1 MYHHVSVSENQYIII
16 SFVLGK
22 IPLAAQHLCNTVLA
36 ESFFNPIE
44 TFDFTLLR
52 AQHTLKRLEE
62 ERDYLS
68 SDEHLDNLYGLYH
81 FARGEVL
88 YRMVRVNFSLADCEA
103 AVKSLEKSIEIRKRL
118 SQDGSTELIRSLVNL
133 GNIYNITEDVYR
145 KHQNF
150 DEARK
155 YLDMSL
161 DIYNQAL
168 EMRLNLSPSGL
179 HMDLPQIESNIG
191 TIWSERGVLMNM
203 EMDLRAGK
211 SERER
216 ESERAIIEHFRKAEN
231 WFRQSLETEKKLKLD
246 GLYQTS
252 VKLVNLGDVQRYM
265 EQLGEAIEA
274 FNKAL
279 RIRKMSKG
287 DHEDTV
293 AVLYRLGTISME
305 INEYKE
311 AARYYK
317 EAFEMDER
325 LPENVHSSVRKE
337 IRKYLVTAY
346 KMWSNIDRAESER
359 IDRERKDLEKKIDL
373 LVSYLYVFVLA
384 TCL

>member
-1 MYHHVSVSENQYIII
+1 MCLSVSSCFYLWESICVIT

-36 ESFFNPIE
+36 ESFFNPVE

-88 YRMVRVNFSLADCEA
+88 YRMVRVNLSLADCEA
-103 AVKSLEKSIEIRKRL
+103 AVKSLEKSIEIRERL
-118 SQDGSTELIRSLVNL
+118 SQDGSTELIRSFVNL
-133 GNIYNITEDVYR
+133 GNIYNITEDVHR
-145 KHQNF
+145 KNKNF
-150 DEARK
+150 VEAKK

-168 EMRLNLSPSGL
+168 EMRLNLSPNGP
-179 HMDLPQIESNIG
+179 HIDLPQIESSIG
-191 TIWSERGVLMNM
+191 TIWSERGVLMQIM
-203 EMDLRAGK
+203 GGRAGM
-211 SERER
+211 EV
-216 ESERAIIEHFRKAEN
+216 ESEGVIEHFRTAEN
-231 WFRQSLETEKKLKLD
+231 WFRQSLETEEKLKLD
-246 GLYQTS
+246 GLYETS

-265 EQLGEAIEA
+265 KKREDAIETL
-274 FNKAL
+274 NKAL
-279 RIRKMSKG
+279 NIRKMFKG

-293 AVLYRLGTISME
+293 IVLYRLGTISMDME
-305 INEYKE
+305 EFKE

-325 LPENVHSSVRKE
+325 LPENVHSSFRKE
-337 IRKYLVTAY
+337 IRKYLISAY
-346 KMWSNIDRAESER
+346 KMWSSIDRAESER
-359 IDRERKDLEKKIDL
+359 IDRERKDLEKKIESM
-373 LVSYLYVFVLA
+373 VSYLYVFVPA

>member
-1 MYHHVSVSENQYIII
+1 M
-16 SFVLGK
+16 
-22 IPLAAQHLCNTVLA
+22 LA
-36 ESFFNPIE
+36 ESFFNPVE

-118 SQDGSTELIRSLVNL
+118 SQDGSTELIRSFVNL
-133 GNIYNITEDVYR
+133 GNIYNITEDVHR
-145 KHQNF
+145 KNKNF
-150 DEARK
+150 GETEK

-161 DIYNQAL
+161 VIYNQAL

-191 TIWSERGVLMNM
+191 TIWNGWGLH
-203 EMDLRAGK
+203 LQQAGGY
-211 SERER
+211 EVNEG
-216 ESERAIIEHFRKAEN
+216 AIEQFRKAEA

-246 GLYQTS
+246 GLYETS

-265 EQLGEAIEA
+265 KKFGDAIETL
-274 FNKAL
+274 NKAL
-279 RIRKMSKG
+279 NIRKMLKG

-293 AVLYRLGTISME
+293 LVLYRLGNTSIDME
-305 INEYKE
+305 EFKE

-317 EAFEMDER
+317 EAFETDER
-325 LPENVHSSVRKE
+325 LPENYHSAVRNE
-337 IRKYLVTAY
+337 IRKYLIRAY
-346 KMWSNIDRAESER
+346 RNWSSIDRAESQR
-359 IDRERKDLEKKIDL
+359 INRERKDLEKKIAS
-373 LVSYLYVFVLA
+373 LVSCLIVFVFVNYLQDF
-384 TCL
+384 

>member
-1 MYHHVSVSENQYIII
+1 M
-16 SFVLGK
+16 
-22 IPLAAQHLCNTVLA
+22 LA
-36 ESFFNPIE
+36 ESFFNPVE

-118 SQDGSTELIRSLVNL
+118 SQDGSTELIRSFVNL
-133 GNIYNITEDVYR
+133 GNIYNITEDVHR
-145 KHQNF
+145 KNENF
-150 DEARK
+150 GETEK
-155 YLDMSL
+155 YLEMAL
-161 DIYNQAL
+161 DTYKQAR
-168 EMRLNLSPSGL
+168 EMRSRLSPNGP
-179 HMDLPQIESNIG
+179 HIDLPQIESNIG
-191 TIWSERGVLMNM
+191 TIWNERGLLLQIL
-203 EMDLRAGK
+203 DRRAHRYGVN
-211 SERER
+211 ET
-216 ESERAIIEHFRKAEN
+216 AIGHFRKAET
-231 WFRQSLETEKKLKLD
+231 WFRKSLETEKNLKLD
-246 GLYQTS
+246 GLYETS

-265 EQLGEAIEA
+265 KKRGDAIETL
-274 FNKAL
+274 NKAL
-279 RIRKMSKG
+279 NIRKMFKG

-293 AVLYRLGTISME
+293 IVLYRLGTISMDME
-305 INEYKE
+305 EFKE

-325 LPENVHSSVRKE
+325 LPENYHSAVRKE

-346 KMWSNIDRAESER
+346 KMWGSRDREQSQR
-359 IDRERKDLEKKIDL
+359 INRERKDLEKKIAS
-373 LVSYLYVFVLA
+373 LVSCLIIFVSVN
-384 TCL
+384 CLQDF

>member
-1 MYHHVSVSENQYIII
+1 MYHRVSVSENQCVII

-103 AVKSLEKSIEIRKRL
+103 AAKSLEKSIEIRKRL
-118 SQDGSTELIRSLVNL
+118 SQDGSTELIRSFMSL
-133 GNIYNITEDVYR
+133 GNIYNITEDVHR
-145 KHQNF
+145 KNENF
-150 DEARK
+150 GETEK
-155 YLDMSL
+155 YLEMAL
-161 DIYNQAL
+161 DTYNQAL
-168 EMRLNLSPSGL
+168 EMRLKLSPSGL
-179 HMDLPQIESNIG
+179 HIDLPQIESNIG
-191 TIWSERGVLMNM
+191 TIWNERGLLLQVL
-203 EMDLRAGK
+203 DRRAGMDVV
-211 SERER
+211 
-216 ESERAIIEHFRKAEN
+216 SERAIEQFRKAEN

-246 GLYQTS
+246 GLYETS
-252 VKLVNLGDVQRYM
+252 VKLVHLGDVQRYM
-265 EQLGEAIEA
+265 KKRGDAIETL
-274 FNKAL
+274 NKAL
-279 RIRKMSKG
+279 NIRKMFKG

-293 AVLYRLGTISME
+293 IVLYRLGNISTDME
-305 INEYKE
+305 EFKE

-325 LPENVHSSVRKE
+325 LPENVHSAEKKD
-337 IRKYLVTAY
+337 IRKYLISAY
-346 KMWSNIDRAESER
+346 KKWSSIDRAESER
-359 IDRERKDLEKKIDL
+359 IDRERKDLEKKIESMVSFLYL
-373 LVSYLYVFVLA
+373 LFLV